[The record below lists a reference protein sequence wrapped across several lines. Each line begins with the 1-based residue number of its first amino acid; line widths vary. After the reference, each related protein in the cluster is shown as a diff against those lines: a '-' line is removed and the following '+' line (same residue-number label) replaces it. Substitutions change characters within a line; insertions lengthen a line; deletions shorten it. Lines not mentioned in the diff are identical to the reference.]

1 MKFTTSPHM
10 QQVPFPPISE
20 VQRWLAEHLYIDA
33 EPLIDLCQADPDFG
47 SRLEGYL
54 RIAFG
59 NLSESQIPEA
69 VMRLQELLLD

>member
-1 MKFTTSPHM
+1 MKFPISPHM

-33 EPLIDLCQADPDFG
+33 EPLIDLCQAVPDYG
-47 SRLEGYL
+47 PGLKGYL

-59 NLSESQIPEA
+59 TLSESQIPEA
-69 VMRLQELLLD
+69 VTCLRELPLD